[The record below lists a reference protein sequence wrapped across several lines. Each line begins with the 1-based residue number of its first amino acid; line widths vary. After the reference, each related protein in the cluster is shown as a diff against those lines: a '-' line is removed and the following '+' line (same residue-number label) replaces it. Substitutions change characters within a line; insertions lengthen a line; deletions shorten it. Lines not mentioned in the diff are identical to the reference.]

1 MHAIRVPGAGTVP
14 SPVGSPSA
22 GETPQDYSHETLAGY
37 ARAPPPLGDPTVSRN
52 DASLSA
58 RRHRPFPPPRASRRV
73 PSPPLTPHPLAS
85 PDLGPA
91 PFSRLAMDLRSSDPA
106 TLHAAVVHLRRLAV
120 RAEGPGAPF
129 TATPR
134 GHQLLRLIHVVV
146 QNVGLE
152 DKVGALTAL
161 RLLKADDTLI
171 QKLLKEGVLPPLLAV
186 LRDRAR
192 EEERGLDDDALPESN
207 ESDALVA
214 SRTAETAAA
223 AARCLQA
230 FSSSADASA
239 TLLRGGAV
247 EALSAYVARRRGEV
261 AKEARDDE
269 RGASPSPSP
278 AAELRA
284 AATASCVA
292 ALARVSGSYLDASDG
307 PSACEAALSAPDG
320 TPNGDGTPKN
330 DGTPPSAAALD
341 PVAAASALSAARS
354 LLRLVS
360 SDVVVCH
367 REAAAGLA
375 RLTKSG
381 RAGRA
386 AVAQCGAVLPLMTA
400 ALKGDAKQRAAAM
413 AALGALAEGDP
424 SNDPDPRARRSA
436 ALHDAPFEK
445 GSSMDVEGDDEDE
458 DEDEDE
464 DDRMDDDVD
473 DIDDASGVHDAA
485 AASSIAR
492 RAESAKAAAVNAAA
506 NARARRTKGSEDGGG
521 GRNAVV
527 LGTAAKVGETFFAR
541 LIAVLASLVRLR
553 GPLARA
559 AADASLAL
567 WALAWQP
574 SNRAAMVRDVVEPL
588 VDLYA
593 EARHPKKAKAPQR
606 GGGFRGRGGG
616 AFGARAGGRGGAARD
631 RDGGARRRARGGG
644 TLGARGRDEPGAEP
658 QGRRGRRGGT
668 RNAGVRPRTGGS
680 RGEEKAQRRGD
691 VAEHSAH
698 HKQRP
703 RLRRV
708 GERRPEMTRPRE
720 RVERGRARERPFE
733 SRPRKKTPFGLT
745 DGPFSRVASRDV
757 RGRTLT

>member
-1 MHAIRVPGAGTVP
+1 
-14 SPVGSPSA
+14 
-22 GETPQDYSHETLAGY
+22 
-37 ARAPPPLGDPTVSRN
+37 
-52 DASLSA
+52 
-58 RRHRPFPPPRASRRV
+58 
-73 PSPPLTPHPLAS
+73 
-85 PDLGPA
+85 
-91 PFSRLAMDLRSSDPA
+91 MDLRSSDPA

-320 TPNGDGTPKN
+320 TPKN
-330 DGTPPSAAALD
+330 DGTPSSSSAAAALD

-424 SNDPDPRARRSA
+424 SNDPDPFRERSA

-445 GSSMDVEGDDEDE
+445 SSSMDVEGDDE

-593 EARHPKKAKAPQR
+593 EARHPKNAKHPNEAAASEDAGAALSVLARVDAEARRAIAMAAR
-606 GGGFRGRGGG
+606 GGERVVEELLAREGESPGQSPKGGE
-616 AFGARAGGRGGAARD
+616 GGAAER
-631 RDGGARRRARGGG
+631 
-644 TLGARGRDEPGAEP
+644 
-658 QGRRGRRGGT
+658 GT
-668 RNAGVRPRTGGS
+668 RGFDRELADRAEKRRLSVEGTSPNIRRTISNDHVSAALASAGP
-680 RGEEKAQRRGD
+680 K
-691 VAEHSAH
+691 
-698 HKQRP
+698 
-703 RLRRV
+703 
-708 GERRPEMTRPRE
+708 
-720 RVERGRARERPFE
+720 
-733 SRPRKKTPFGLT
+733 
-745 DGPFSRVASRDV
+745 
-757 RGRTLT
+757 

>member
-1 MHAIRVPGAGTVP
+1 
-14 SPVGSPSA
+14 
-22 GETPQDYSHETLAGY
+22 
-37 ARAPPPLGDPTVSRN
+37 
-52 DASLSA
+52 
-58 RRHRPFPPPRASRRV
+58 
-73 PSPPLTPHPLAS
+73 
-85 PDLGPA
+85 
-91 PFSRLAMDLRSSDPA
+91 
-106 TLHAAVVHLRRLAV
+106 
-120 RAEGPGAPF
+120 
-129 TATPR
+129 
-134 GHQLLRLIHVVV
+134 
-146 QNVGLE
+146 
-152 DKVGALTAL
+152 
-161 RLLKADDTLI
+161 
-171 QKLLKEGVLPPLLAV
+171 
-186 LRDRAR
+186 
-192 EEERGLDDDALPESN
+192 
-207 ESDALVA
+207 
-214 SRTAETAAA
+214 
-223 AARCLQA
+223 
-230 FSSSADASA
+230 
-239 TLLRGGAV
+239 
-247 EALSAYVARRRGEV
+247 
-261 AKEARDDE
+261 
-269 RGASPSPSP
+269 
-278 AAELRA
+278 
-284 AATASCVA
+284 
-292 ALARVSGSYLDASDG
+292 LARVSGSYLDASDG

-320 TPNGDGTPKN
+320 TPKN
-330 DGTPPSAAALD
+330 DGTPSSSSSAAALD
-341 PVAAASALSAARS
+341 PVAAASAMSAARS

-458 DEDEDE
+458 DEDED
-464 DDRMDDDVD
+464 DRMDDDVD

-521 GRNAVV
+521 GRDAVV

-593 EARHPKKAKAPQR
+593 EARHPMIAKHPNEAAASEDAGAALSVLARVDAEARRAIAIAAR
-606 GGGFRGRGGG
+606 GGERVVEELLAREGEMSPGQSPKGGE
-616 AFGARAGGRGGAARD
+616 GGAAERATRGFD
-631 RDGGARRRARGGG
+631 RELADRAEKRRLSVEG
-644 TLGARGRDEPGAEP
+644 TSPNI
-658 QGRRGRRGGT
+658 RRT
-668 RNAGVRPRTGGS
+668 ISNDHVSAALASAGP
-680 RGEEKAQRRGD
+680 K
-691 VAEHSAH
+691 
-698 HKQRP
+698 
-703 RLRRV
+703 
-708 GERRPEMTRPRE
+708 
-720 RVERGRARERPFE
+720 
-733 SRPRKKTPFGLT
+733 
-745 DGPFSRVASRDV
+745 
-757 RGRTLT
+757 

>member
-1 MHAIRVPGAGTVP
+1 
-14 SPVGSPSA
+14 
-22 GETPQDYSHETLAGY
+22 
-37 ARAPPPLGDPTVSRN
+37 
-52 DASLSA
+52 
-58 RRHRPFPPPRASRRV
+58 
-73 PSPPLTPHPLAS
+73 
-85 PDLGPA
+85 
-91 PFSRLAMDLRSSDPA
+91 MDLRSSDPA

-186 LRDRAR
+186 LRDFAR
-192 EEERGLDDDALPESN
+192 EEEGGLDDDAPPESN

-261 AKEARDDE
+261 AKEARDDAGPAE

-320 TPNGDGTPKN
+320 TPKN
-330 DGTPPSAAALD
+330 DGTPSSSSSAAAALD

-436 ALHDAPFEK
+436 ALRDAPFEK
-445 GSSMDVEGDDEDE
+445 GSSMDVEGDEE

-593 EARHPKKAKAPQR
+593 EARHPKNAKAPNEAAASEDAGAALSVLARVDAEARRAIAMAAR
-606 GGGFRGRGGG
+606 GGERVVEELLAREGESPGQSPKGGE
-616 AFGARAGGRGGAARD
+616 GGAAERATRGFD
-631 RDGGARRRARGGG
+631 RELADRAEKRRLSVEG
-644 TLGARGRDEPGAEP
+644 TSPNI
-658 QGRRGRRGGT
+658 RRT
-668 RNAGVRPRTGGS
+668 ISNDHVSAALASAGP
-680 RGEEKAQRRGD
+680 K
-691 VAEHSAH
+691 
-698 HKQRP
+698 
-703 RLRRV
+703 
-708 GERRPEMTRPRE
+708 
-720 RVERGRARERPFE
+720 
-733 SRPRKKTPFGLT
+733 
-745 DGPFSRVASRDV
+745 
-757 RGRTLT
+757 

>member
-1 MHAIRVPGAGTVP
+1 
-14 SPVGSPSA
+14 
-22 GETPQDYSHETLAGY
+22 
-37 ARAPPPLGDPTVSRN
+37 
-52 DASLSA
+52 
-58 RRHRPFPPPRASRRV
+58 
-73 PSPPLTPHPLAS
+73 
-85 PDLGPA
+85 
-91 PFSRLAMDLRSSDPA
+91 MDLRSSDPA

-307 PSACEAALSAPDG
+307 PSACEAAPSAP
-320 TPNGDGTPKN
+320 DGTPKN
-330 DGTPPSAAALD
+330 DGTPSSSSSSAAALD
-341 PVAAASALSAARS
+341 PVAAASAMSAARS

-436 ALHDAPFEK
+436 ALRDAPFEK

-559 AADASLAL
+559 
-567 WALAWQP
+567 
-574 SNRAAMVRDVVEPL
+574 
-588 VDLYA
+588 
-593 EARHPKKAKAPQR
+593 
-606 GGGFRGRGGG
+606 GRGRELG
-616 AFGARAGGRGGAARD
+616 A
-631 RDGGARRRARGGG
+631 
-644 TLGARGRDEPGAEP
+644 LGARS
-658 QGRRGRRGGT
+658 
-668 RNAGVRPRTGGS
+668 GS
-680 RGEEKAQRRGD
+680 RPTARRWC
-691 VAEHSAH
+691 ATSS
-698 HKQRP
+698 
-703 RLRRV
+703 
-708 GERRPEMTRPRE
+708 
-720 RVERGRARERPFE
+720 
-733 SRPRKKTPFGLT
+733 SR
-745 DGPFSRVASRDV
+745 S
-757 RGRTLT
+757 

>member
-1 MHAIRVPGAGTVP
+1 
-14 SPVGSPSA
+14 
-22 GETPQDYSHETLAGY
+22 
-37 ARAPPPLGDPTVSRN
+37 
-52 DASLSA
+52 
-58 RRHRPFPPPRASRRV
+58 
-73 PSPPLTPHPLAS
+73 
-85 PDLGPA
+85 
-91 PFSRLAMDLRSSDPA
+91 MDLRSSDPA

-186 LRDRAR
+186 LRDRAC
-192 EEERGLDDDALPESN
+192 EEERGLDDDAHPESN

-261 AKEARDDE
+261 AKEARDAE

-320 TPNGDGTPKN
+320 TPKN
-330 DGTPPSAAALD
+330 DGTPSSSSSAAALD
-341 PVAAASALSAARS
+341 PVAAASAMSAARS

-458 DEDEDE
+458 DEDED
-464 DDRMDDDVD
+464 DRMDDDVD

-521 GRNAVV
+521 GRDAVV

-593 EARHPKKAKAPQR
+593 EARHPKKAKAPNEAAASEDAGAALSVLARVDAEARRAIAMAAR
-606 GGGFRGRGGG
+606 GGERVVEELLAREGESPGQSPKGGE
-616 AFGARAGGRGGAARD
+616 GGAAER
-631 RDGGARRRARGGG
+631 
-644 TLGARGRDEPGAEP
+644 
-658 QGRRGRRGGT
+658 GT
-668 RNAGVRPRTGGS
+668 RGFDRELADRAEKRRLSVEGTSPNIRRTISNDHVSAALASAGP
-680 RGEEKAQRRGD
+680 K
-691 VAEHSAH
+691 
-698 HKQRP
+698 
-703 RLRRV
+703 
-708 GERRPEMTRPRE
+708 
-720 RVERGRARERPFE
+720 
-733 SRPRKKTPFGLT
+733 
-745 DGPFSRVASRDV
+745 
-757 RGRTLT
+757 

>member
-1 MHAIRVPGAGTVP
+1 
-14 SPVGSPSA
+14 
-22 GETPQDYSHETLAGY
+22 
-37 ARAPPPLGDPTVSRN
+37 
-52 DASLSA
+52 
-58 RRHRPFPPPRASRRV
+58 
-73 PSPPLTPHPLAS
+73 
-85 PDLGPA
+85 
-91 PFSRLAMDLRSSDPA
+91 MDLRSSDPA

-320 TPNGDGTPKN
+320 TPNGN
-330 DGTPPSAAALD
+330 DGTPSSSSAAAALD
-341 PVAAASALSAARS
+341 PVAAASAMSAARS

-445 GSSMDVEGDDEDE
+445 GSSMDVEGDDE

-593 EARHPKKAKAPQR
+593 EARHPKKAKHPNEAAASEDAGAALSVLARVDAEARRAIAIAAR
-606 GGGFRGRGGG
+606 GGERVVEELLAREGESPGQSPKGGE
-616 AFGARAGGRGGAARD
+616 GGAAERATRGFD
-631 RDGGARRRARGGG
+631 RELADRAEKRRLSVEG
-644 TLGARGRDEPGAEP
+644 TSPNI
-658 QGRRGRRGGT
+658 RRT
-668 RNAGVRPRTGGS
+668 ISNDHVSAALASAGP
-680 RGEEKAQRRGD
+680 K
-691 VAEHSAH
+691 
-698 HKQRP
+698 
-703 RLRRV
+703 
-708 GERRPEMTRPRE
+708 
-720 RVERGRARERPFE
+720 
-733 SRPRKKTPFGLT
+733 
-745 DGPFSRVASRDV
+745 
-757 RGRTLT
+757 

>member
-1 MHAIRVPGAGTVP
+1 
-14 SPVGSPSA
+14 
-22 GETPQDYSHETLAGY
+22 
-37 ARAPPPLGDPTVSRN
+37 
-52 DASLSA
+52 
-58 RRHRPFPPPRASRRV
+58 
-73 PSPPLTPHPLAS
+73 
-85 PDLGPA
+85 
-91 PFSRLAMDLRSSDPA
+91 MDLRSSDPA

-320 TPNGDGTPKN
+320 TVPKN
-330 DGTPPSAAALD
+330 DGTPSSSSAAAALD
-341 PVAAASALSAARS
+341 PVAAASAMSAARS

-424 SNDPDPRARRSA
+424 SNDPDPFRERPA
-436 ALHDAPFEK
+436 ALRDAPFEK
-445 GSSMDVEGDDEDE
+445 GSSMDVEGDDE

-593 EARHPKKAKAPQR
+593 EARHPKKAKAPNEAAASEDAGAALSVLARVDAEARRAIAIAAR
-606 GGGFRGRGGG
+606 GGERGVEELLAREGEMSPGQSPKGGE
-616 AFGARAGGRGGAARD
+616 GGAAERATRGFD
-631 RDGGARRRARGGG
+631 RGLADRAEKRRLSVEG
-644 TLGARGRDEPGAEP
+644 TSPNI
-658 QGRRGRRGGT
+658 RRT
-668 RNAGVRPRTGGS
+668 ISNDHVSAALASAGP
-680 RGEEKAQRRGD
+680 K
-691 VAEHSAH
+691 
-698 HKQRP
+698 
-703 RLRRV
+703 
-708 GERRPEMTRPRE
+708 
-720 RVERGRARERPFE
+720 
-733 SRPRKKTPFGLT
+733 
-745 DGPFSRVASRDV
+745 
-757 RGRTLT
+757 

>member
-1 MHAIRVPGAGTVP
+1 
-14 SPVGSPSA
+14 
-22 GETPQDYSHETLAGY
+22 
-37 ARAPPPLGDPTVSRN
+37 
-52 DASLSA
+52 
-58 RRHRPFPPPRASRRV
+58 
-73 PSPPLTPHPLAS
+73 
-85 PDLGPA
+85 
-91 PFSRLAMDLRSSDPA
+91 MDLRSSDPA

-192 EEERGLDDDALPESN
+192 EQERGLDDDDLPESESN

-261 AKEARDDE
+261 AKEARDDAGPAE

-307 PSACEAALSAPDG
+307 PSACEAAPSAP
-320 TPNGDGTPKN
+320 DGTPKN
-330 DGTPPSAAALD
+330 DGTPSSSSAAAALD
-341 PVAAASALSAARS
+341 PVAAASAMSAARS

-458 DEDEDE
+458 DEDEDD

-521 GRNAVV
+521 GRSAVV

-593 EARHPKKAKAPQR
+593 EARHPKKAKHPNEAAASEDAGAALSVLARVDAEARRAIAMAAR
-606 GGGFRGRGGG
+606 GGERVVEELLAREGESPGQSPKGGE
-616 AFGARAGGRGGAARD
+616 GGAAER
-631 RDGGARRRARGGG
+631 
-644 TLGARGRDEPGAEP
+644 
-658 QGRRGRRGGT
+658 GT
-668 RNAGVRPRTGGS
+668 RGFDRELADRAEKRRLSVEGTSPNIRRTISNDHVSAALASAGP
-680 RGEEKAQRRGD
+680 K
-691 VAEHSAH
+691 
-698 HKQRP
+698 
-703 RLRRV
+703 
-708 GERRPEMTRPRE
+708 
-720 RVERGRARERPFE
+720 
-733 SRPRKKTPFGLT
+733 
-745 DGPFSRVASRDV
+745 
-757 RGRTLT
+757 

>member
-1 MHAIRVPGAGTVP
+1 
-14 SPVGSPSA
+14 
-22 GETPQDYSHETLAGY
+22 
-37 ARAPPPLGDPTVSRN
+37 
-52 DASLSA
+52 
-58 RRHRPFPPPRASRRV
+58 
-73 PSPPLTPHPLAS
+73 
-85 PDLGPA
+85 
-91 PFSRLAMDLRSSDPA
+91 MDLRSSDPA

-320 TPNGDGTPKN
+320 TPNGN
-330 DGTPPSAAALD
+330 DGTPSSSSAAAALD
-341 PVAAASALSAARS
+341 PVAAASAMSAARS

-424 SNDPDPRARRSA
+424 SNDPDPFRERPA
-436 ALHDAPFEK
+436 ALRDAPFEK
-445 GSSMDVEGDDEDE
+445 GSSMDVEGD

-593 EARHPKKAKAPQR
+593 EARHPKKAKAPNEAAASEDAGAALSVLARVDAEARRAIAMAAR
-606 GGGFRGRGGG
+606 GGERVVEELLAREGESPGQSPKGGE
-616 AFGARAGGRGGAARD
+616 GGAAERATRGFD
-631 RDGGARRRARGGG
+631 RELADRAEKRRLSVEG
-644 TLGARGRDEPGAEP
+644 TSPNI
-658 QGRRGRRGGT
+658 RRT
-668 RNAGVRPRTGGS
+668 ISNDHVSAALASAGP
-680 RGEEKAQRRGD
+680 K
-691 VAEHSAH
+691 
-698 HKQRP
+698 
-703 RLRRV
+703 
-708 GERRPEMTRPRE
+708 
-720 RVERGRARERPFE
+720 
-733 SRPRKKTPFGLT
+733 
-745 DGPFSRVASRDV
+745 
-757 RGRTLT
+757 

>member
-1 MHAIRVPGAGTVP
+1 
-14 SPVGSPSA
+14 
-22 GETPQDYSHETLAGY
+22 
-37 ARAPPPLGDPTVSRN
+37 
-52 DASLSA
+52 
-58 RRHRPFPPPRASRRV
+58 
-73 PSPPLTPHPLAS
+73 
-85 PDLGPA
+85 
-91 PFSRLAMDLRSSDPA
+91 MDLRSSDPA

-261 AKEARDDE
+261 AKEVRDDE
-269 RGASPSPSP
+269 GGASPSPSP

-424 SNDPDPRARRSA
+424 SNDPDPFRERPA
-436 ALHDAPFEK
+436 ALRDAPFEK
-445 GSSMDVEGDDEDE
+445 GSSMDVEGDDE

-593 EARHPKKAKAPQR
+593 EARHPKKAKAPNEAAASEDAGAALSVLARVDAEARRAIAIAAR
-606 GGGFRGRGGG
+606 GGERVVEDLLAREGESPGQSPKGGE
-616 AFGARAGGRGGAARD
+616 GGAAERATRGFD
-631 RDGGARRRARGGG
+631 RELADRAEKRRLSVEG
-644 TLGARGRDEPGAEP
+644 TSPNI
-658 QGRRGRRGGT
+658 RRT
-668 RNAGVRPRTGGS
+668 ISNDHVSAALASAGP
-680 RGEEKAQRRGD
+680 K
-691 VAEHSAH
+691 
-698 HKQRP
+698 
-703 RLRRV
+703 
-708 GERRPEMTRPRE
+708 
-720 RVERGRARERPFE
+720 
-733 SRPRKKTPFGLT
+733 
-745 DGPFSRVASRDV
+745 
-757 RGRTLT
+757 